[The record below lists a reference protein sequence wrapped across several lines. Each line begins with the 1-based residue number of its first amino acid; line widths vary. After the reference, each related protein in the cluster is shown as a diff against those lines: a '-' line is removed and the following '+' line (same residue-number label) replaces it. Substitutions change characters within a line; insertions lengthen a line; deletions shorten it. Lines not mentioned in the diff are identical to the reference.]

1 MGTSMSGCGCNKE
14 SSCEDTKQNQN
25 ESEANSGNS
34 KDLTTEE
41 SKSSCCGN
49 EESKSSCCGNEEV
62 PQQSKPDEK
71 DSCASTQ
78 LCSTQSNS
86 CCGPN
91 SISSPETVND
101 NEGVAT
107 FISDYNIPKMDC
119 SAEEQMVRMTLS
131 SLLNVKRLVFDL
143 PNRNLKVMHNGE
155 SNEITAKL
163 EALGFGAKL
172 NKTEAY
178 VNKEHAKEI
187 STFLIPKMDCS
198 AEEQMVRMALS
209 PVNEVKGLTFD
220 LPNRKLKV
228 FHNDGLNEITSK
240 LEALGFG
247 AKLESTAAS
256 VGEMP
261 EKADT
266 SEQAK
271 VLKILLA
278 INAALFVIEF
288 ISGLIAASTG
298 LIADSLDMFADA
310 AVYGIALY
318 AVGKTAKYQVKAAHF
333 AGWIQLFL
341 AITVIVD
348 VIRRF
353 ILGSEPESLLM
364 IVIGFFALIA
374 NVACLYLISG
384 HKDGGA
390 HMKASWIFSANDVI
404 VNLGVIIAGFLVAL
418 TGSAYPDLIIGIIVS
433 LFVLNGARK
442 ILALK

>member
-1 MGTSMSGCGCNKE
+1 MTMGTSMSGCGCNKE

-25 ESEANSGNS
+25 ESETNSGNS
-34 KDLTTEE
+34 KDLTAEE

-49 EESKSSCCGNEEV
+49 EV

-78 LCSTQSNS
+78 PCSTQSNS
-86 CCGPN
+86 CCTPD
-91 SISSPETVND
+91 SISSPEIISD

-107 FISDYNIPKMDC
+107 FISDYKIPKMDC

-131 SLLNVKRLVFDL
+131 SLVNVKRLVFDL

-209 PVNEVKGLTFD
+209 PVSEVKGLIFD

-278 INAALFVIEF
+278 INLSYDLSKKSWWYYRSI
-288 ISGLIAASTG
+288 I
-298 LIADSLDMFADA
+298 
-310 AVYGIALY
+310 YIALG
-318 AVGKTAKYQVKAAHF
+318 VGYVPST
-333 AGWIQLFL
+333 
-341 AITVIVD
+341 T
-348 VIRRF
+348 
-353 ILGSEPESLLM
+353 
-364 IVIGFFALIA
+364 
-374 NVACLYLISG
+374 
-384 HKDGGA
+384 
-390 HMKASWIFSANDVI
+390 
-404 VNLGVIIAGFLVAL
+404 
-418 TGSAYPDLIIGIIVS
+418 
-433 LFVLNGARK
+433 
-442 ILALK
+442 

>member
-1 MGTSMSGCGCNKE
+1 
-14 SSCEDTKQNQN
+14 
-25 ESEANSGNS
+25 
-34 KDLTTEE
+34 
-41 SKSSCCGN
+41 
-49 EESKSSCCGNEEV
+49 
-62 PQQSKPDEK
+62 P
-71 DSCASTQ
+71 
-78 LCSTQSNS
+78 CSTQSNS

-91 SISSPETVND
+91 SISSSETVSD

-107 FISDYNIPKMDC
+107 FISNYNIPKMDC

-131 SLLNVKRLVFDL
+131 SLVNVKRLVFDL
-143 PNRNLKVMHNGE
+143 PNRNLKVIHNGE
-155 SNEITAKL
+155 SNEITARL

-172 NKTEAY
+172 NKTEAD
-178 VNKEHAKEI
+178 VNKEHAKEV

-209 PVNEVKGLTFD
+209 SVNEVKGLTFD

-247 AKLESTAAS
+247 AKLESTVTS
-256 VGEMP
+256 VGEIP

-318 AVGKTAKYQVKAAHF
+318 TVGKAAKYQVKAAHF

-364 IVIGFFALIA
+364 IVIGFLALIA

-418 TGSAYPDLIIGIIVS
+418 TGSAYPDLVIGIIVS

-442 ILALK
+442 ILAFK

>member
-1 MGTSMSGCGCNKE
+1 MTMGTSMSGCGCNKE
-14 SSCEDTKQNQN
+14 SSCEDTNQN
-25 ESEANSGNS
+25 ESETNSGNN

-41 SKSSCCGN
+41 SKSSCF
-49 EESKSSCCGNEEV
+49 GNEEV
-62 PQQSKPDEK
+62 PKQSKTDEK

-78 LCSTQSNS
+78 PCSTQSNS

-91 SISSPETVND
+91 SISSSETVSD

-107 FISDYNIPKMDC
+107 FISNYNIPKMDC

-131 SLLNVKRLVFDL
+131 SLVNVKRLVFDL
-143 PNRNLKVMHNGE
+143 PNRNLKVIHNGE
-155 SNEITAKL
+155 SNEITARL

-172 NKTEAY
+172 NKTEAD
-178 VNKEHAKEI
+178 VNKEHAKEV

-209 PVNEVKGLTFD
+209 SVNEVKGLTFD

-247 AKLESTAAS
+247 AKLESTVTS
-256 VGEMP
+256 VGEIP

-318 AVGKTAKYQVKAAHF
+318 TVGKAAKYQVKAAHF

-364 IVIGFFALIA
+364 IVIGFLALIA

-418 TGSAYPDLIIGIIVS
+418 TGSAYPDLVIGIIVS

-442 ILALK
+442 ILAFK

>member
-14 SSCEDTKQNQN
+14 SSCEDTNQN
-25 ESEANSGNS
+25 ESETNSGNN

-41 SKSSCCGN
+41 SKSSCF
-49 EESKSSCCGNEEV
+49 GNEEV
-62 PQQSKPDEK
+62 PKQSKTDEK

-78 LCSTQSNS
+78 PCSTQSNS

-91 SISSPETVND
+91 SISSSETVSD

-107 FISDYNIPKMDC
+107 FISNYNIPKMDC

-131 SLLNVKRLVFDL
+131 SLVNVKRLVFDL
-143 PNRNLKVMHNGE
+143 PNRNLKVIHNGE
-155 SNEITAKL
+155 SNEITARL

-172 NKTEAY
+172 NKTEAD
-178 VNKEHAKEI
+178 VNKEHAKEV

-209 PVNEVKGLTFD
+209 SVNEVKGLTFD

-247 AKLESTAAS
+247 AKLESTVTS
-256 VGEMP
+256 VGEIP

-318 AVGKTAKYQVKAAHF
+318 TVGKAAKYQVKAAHF

-364 IVIGFFALIA
+364 IVIGFLALIA

-418 TGSAYPDLIIGIIVS
+418 TGSAYPDLVIGIIVS

-442 ILALK
+442 ILAFK

>member
-1 MGTSMSGCGCNKE
+1 MTMGTSMSGCGCNKE

-25 ESEANSGNS
+25 ESETNSGNS
-34 KDLTTEE
+34 KDLTAEE

-49 EESKSSCCGNEEV
+49 EV

-78 LCSTQSNS
+78 PCSTQSNS
-86 CCGPN
+86 CCTPD
-91 SISSPETVND
+91 SISSPEIISD

-107 FISDYNIPKMDC
+107 FISDYKIPKMDC

-131 SLLNVKRLVFDL
+131 SLVNVKRLVFDL

-178 VNKEHAKEI
+178 VNKEQAKEI

-209 PVNEVKGLTFD
+209 PVSEVKGLIFD

-278 INAALFVIEF
+278 INLLLFFIEF
-288 ISGLIAASTG
+288 ISGLVAASTG
-298 LIADSLDMFADA
+298 LIADSLDMLADA
-310 AVYGIALY
+310 TVFGIALFV
-318 AVGKTAKYQVKAAHF
+318 VGKSVKKQLKAAHLS
-333 AGWIQLFL
+333 GWLQLIL
-341 AITVIVD
+341 ATSVIVD
-348 VIRRF
+348 VVRRF
-353 ILGSEPESLLM
+353 IYGSEPESFLM
-364 IVIGFFALIA
+364 IGIAALALIA
-374 NVACLYLISG
+374 NFYCIYLMS
-384 HKDGGA
+384 HQKNDGA
-390 HMKASWIFSANDVI
+390 HMKASWVFLSNDII
-404 VNLGVIIAGFLVAL
+404 VNFGVICAGILVAL
-418 TGSAYPDLIIGIIVS
+418 TGSAYPDLVIGIIVS

>member
-49 EESKSSCCGNEEV
+49 EEV

-78 LCSTQSNS
+78 PCSTQSNS

-172 NKTEAY
+172 
-178 VNKEHAKEI
+178 
-187 STFLIPKMDCS
+187 
-198 AEEQMVRMALS
+198 
-209 PVNEVKGLTFD
+209 
-220 LPNRKLKV
+220 
-228 FHNDGLNEITSK
+228 
-240 LEALGFG
+240 
-247 AKLESTAAS
+247 ESTAAS

-318 AVGKTAKYQVKAAHF
+318 AVGKAAKYQVKAAHF

>member
-1 MGTSMSGCGCNKE
+1 
-14 SSCEDTKQNQN
+14 
-25 ESEANSGNS
+25 
-34 KDLTTEE
+34 
-41 SKSSCCGN
+41 
-49 EESKSSCCGNEEV
+49 
-62 PQQSKPDEK
+62 
-71 DSCASTQ
+71 
-78 LCSTQSNS
+78 
-86 CCGPN
+86 
-91 SISSPETVND
+91 
-101 NEGVAT
+101 
-107 FISDYNIPKMDC
+107 MDC

-131 SLLNVKRLVFDL
+131 SLVNVKRLVFDL
-143 PNRNLKVMHNGE
+143 PNRNLKVIHNGE
-155 SNEITAKL
+155 SNEITARL

-172 NKTEAY
+172 NKTEAD
-178 VNKEHAKEI
+178 VNKEHAKEV

-209 PVNEVKGLTFD
+209 SVNEVKGLTFD

-247 AKLESTAAS
+247 AKLESTVTS
-256 VGEMP
+256 VGEIP

-318 AVGKTAKYQVKAAHF
+318 AVGKAAKYQVKAAHF

-364 IVIGFFALIA
+364 IVIGFLALIA

-418 TGSAYPDLIIGIIVS
+418 TGSAYPDLVIGIIVS